1 MNFNGLEEARL
12 KALKLFESDDWVK
25 WVHEGTN
32 PAYGNAE
39 KIANIAYAALG
50 KHCSVC
56 LNLNGC
62 CFPKNNRPEYPLHP
76 KCHCKIETI
85 FGITARAECELSK
98 FTKYIFHPINNKG
111 KKDLFQ
117 NWGYDIMDSQQLQ
130 SEFIRQAQEKYK
142 NSDFVLGILDK
153 HGQRINIEITLPRK
167 DKIGTVNFIS
177 GWMVYPNGVIK
188 LTTPYGG

>member
-1 MNFNGLEEARL
+1 M
-12 KALKLFESDDWVK
+12 
-25 WVHEGTN
+25 
-32 PAYGNAE
+32 
-39 KIANIAYAALG
+39 
-50 KHCSVC
+50 
-56 LNLNGC
+56 
-62 CFPKNNRPEYPLHP
+62 
-76 KCHCKIETI
+76 
-85 FGITARAECELSK
+85 
-98 FTKYIFHPINNKG
+98 
-111 KKDLFQ
+111 
-117 NWGYDIMDSQQLQ
+117 Q

>member
-1 MNFNGLEEARL
+1 
-12 KALKLFESDDWVK
+12 
-25 WVHEGTN
+25 
-32 PAYGNAE
+32 
-39 KIANIAYAALG
+39 
-50 KHCSVC
+50 
-56 LNLNGC
+56 
-62 CFPKNNRPEYPLHP
+62 
-76 KCHCKIETI
+76 
-85 FGITARAECELSK
+85 
-98 FTKYIFHPINNKG
+98 
-111 KKDLFQ
+111 
-117 NWGYDIMDSQQLQ
+117 MDSQQLQ